1 MLNSRSVGSSW
12 LVLGL
17 AIVVAT
23 CSAADVLAQQPA
35 PGASSTCRNEEVP
48 PDPPTCPPR
57 SGGLDSVRL
66 TGQSAIGRSQSSGSL
81 IGNINFR
88 YRHFAYDYRLESAG
102 GGGGCSPCGGSSS
115 GSTLGELPLSL
126 EIKRCHMP
134 EQMIMPSIFGAGC
147 GWQYDIWPTFPSNGQ
162 IQIREAQAIDYDF
175 WVYDANADG
184 IFEDTKAGSI
194 KDFRVF
200 DASGNLTTV
209 RSNAITGK
217 MTTKDG
223 FVYDFEFVQLANSST
238 KYGRLTKVTDRNGTW
253 IEFKWKYAN
262 LSQTGA
268 NRTKYFILQ
277 WARDAYLKQINFTY
291 NETTQFDG
299 KWCCTGI
306 SLPNGQSLTYSYT
319 AAGGPNGQGA
329 TFAGLQ
335 SVTHPDGSVTTF
347 SRVIDSATQC
357 VKWSIF
363 DPAAEPTHRKKEIY
377 LSQNTFVN
385 PATGQQ
391 QPQSSNRIRMAKNGA
406 GELTYFNWSGTVA
419 GSDVSFIYNGG
430 NSLVALVIDRNASV
444 NYARPTAAYTKNTY
458 AVSDLNVIP
467 ANWNGWT
474 MQYSGVAY
482 DSMMRRTAKS
492 DALGRTELF
501 QIDPTNGAVTQ
512 TTHFDSTTSSST
524 FNAFFQPLVVT
535 DRLGRVTKNEYDVKG
550 NAIKKTEAFGT
561 PLAGVWEW
569 TFNTR
574 GQPLTAKDAN
584 GNVTDYAYYEVSGQ
598 NGFRRLKSITEPAD
612 TLGAARAVTQFEYDA
627 AGRLIKTTDPTGRQT
642 VFAYDGRNRRIS
654 ITYYDTST
662 ETFTYGSGVD
672 AGLLVEKKDRDG
684 AIEKCVF
691 DGHGRQTSCT
701 TAFGTP
707 VATVRS
713 TTYLSGTELPLSVTV
728 NGETTS
734 FGYDNENKRI
744 TVARQVRGGLI
755 LTSTTF
761 YDVEDRQS
769 HVSDPYGRKTYV
781 VYDINDRV
789 SRTIQETV
797 PNALTVPAGQAA
809 RDTYLNGLTRNLGPN
824 ATYLISDA
832 SYDAQGQLLTQTDP
846 RGVVRKTTYD
856 ARGRTFEQFEAFGT
870 PEEAKTQMVYDPQG
884 NALQILSPRHFTEAG
899 GFITE
904 MTYTARNLLATR
916 TVAKNRPEQAT
927 ESWTYFLDRQEQNHV
942 DFRGNT
948 STKSWGWCCARLQ
961 GTITP
966 PASVDTSGVDKRSVR
981 TMRYSFAGDL
991 THSALAKDIANVTF
1005 PTGQNQFLNVP
1016 DSETLSE
1023 TTTKFDARHRPV
1035 ATTRWLSPRGAVNPD
1050 SVPIAGDNGVPAS
1063 EGLTTRWTYDDNL
1076 TDGSGIDQLYAAQ
1089 IAALGPNYFATG
1101 SDGSAV
1107 QITNP
1112 AGETSTQFFDAL
1124 GRSVMTID
1132 ALGRASRV
1140 TYDIMVDGVDGIPGS
1155 VLTMLTMDSE
1165 GRGNTTYTD
1174 GAGRTILIYDA
1185 QDWVTSMQYD
1195 AQGNMIK
1202 RRDPNGTGE
1211 DNVYDARGR
1220 RTQSTDTENAVTKW
1234 TFDAHSNIT
1243 ASTDAKNFS
1252 EVCLFDGRDR
1262 KIQCTDRMAGV
1273 TKFEYDPNSNQLSI
1287 EDAEA
1292 VAGASGKKT
1301 LYVYDARNLISES
1314 FPGHVP
1320 ASLPNAAGH
1329 DKVLFNYDAMDR
1341 TITKIDQKGESTGF
1355 VFDLVG
1361 RLMTRSYPDN
1371 ANDTF
1376 TYDTASRM
1384 LTAQSARYSNL
1395 VTRSYNA
1402 TSTLASE
1409 SLSVA
1414 GKTYTVQYGYDN
1426 ANRNTSITYPSGK
1439 VVTRGYSTRDD
1450 LESVTYDNASVITR
1464 TYDAGRRLTGTT
1476 YGNSKVESRTYRNDN
1491 LLSTLATPGV
1501 TALSYAWDANKNK
1514 TSETDTFVNAYSWT
1528 TGSGG
1533 YDSLDRLVSW
1543 SRTNGNAQS
1552 WNLSPVGNWNNW
1564 TYNGNQENRTHN
1576 AVHEITS
1583 NASRQ
1588 VDYDP
1593 KGNMTYVEPA
1603 SGYYSNSGVTSPTLV
1618 ETYWNYTWDYD
1629 NRMVSAISEGG
1640 DYQAQFKYDALGR
1653 RISKANSSQQTIYV
1667 SSLQQEIAEYVAGAN
1682 ANAPTYEYVFGSYID
1697 EVLMRVTSSSASL
1710 HYYHHDAQYCV
1721 RSLNDSTGAL
1731 VERYAYDPYGRPIYL
1746 TASGAL
1752 STTQSS
1758 SVNNTILYT
1767 GRRLDTETGLYY
1779 FRARYQDPVLGR
1791 FLSRDP
1797 IGFEGSK
1804 WNLYE
1809 YVDSVPTI
1817 RLDPSGHAGCTAAQ
1831 IAGCQSGECKGKRVG
1846 NCQVIKILGCNV
1858 VFCDCQPSCKP
1869 CSPAAG
1875 TIGWKR
1881 TDTSGNSHHNKNPP
1895 PNRVDDPT
1903 PHMHVMQVNQR
1914 LSDCKCFW
1922 NAVDDVMP
1930 GANRGSMPD
1939 ANVPVTGGGT

>member
-1 MLNSRSVGSSW
+1 MRIKSIAKNLMDNVPKVLNSILVHLNPETRDLILGDSLSSLAGGSTGKGIIEIA
-12 LVLGL
+12 LY
-17 AIVVAT
+17 
-23 CSAADVLAQQPA
+23 ADVFRVVYDTITADTEISQEEIDECQEFVISIAHKYAKVRPKYAKFADATRENIPDFLALYASDGGPCGYLNDSTKWA
-35 PGASSTCRNEEVP
+35 GMNVCLNVTRHFGAREVF
-48 PDPPTCPPR
+48 DNFR
-57 SGGLDSVRL
+57 
-66 TGQSAIGRSQSSGSL
+66 SL
-81 IGNINFR
+81 ILNSVLEMIATVEYSDQEQAYYEELESELQLLERRATDNNSDKESSHHLTAELVQKHLDAQDDHFER
-88 YRHFAYDYRLESAG
+88 YSSLNTEAAEILSRLE
-102 GGGGCSPCGGSSS
+102 
-115 GSTLGELPLSL
+115 GELYL
-126 EIKRCHMP
+126 
-134 EQMIMPSIFGAGC
+134 
-147 GWQYDIWPTFPSNGQ
+147 
-162 IQIREAQAIDYDF
+162 
-175 WVYDANADG
+175 DG
-184 IFEDTKAGSI
+184 
-194 KDFRVF
+194 
-200 DASGNLTTV
+200 LTTL
-209 RSNAITGK
+209 SNAAAESLSRL
-217 MTTKDG
+217 DG
-223 FVYDFEFVQLANSST
+223 VL
-238 KYGRLTKVTDRNGTW
+238 RLNGL
-253 IEFKWKYAN
+253 AN
-262 LSQTGA
+262 LS
-268 NRTKYFILQ
+268 
-277 WARDAYLKQINFTY
+277 DAAAESLGRHVGGLGLKGLTSLSDAAAESLSRQVGNLSINGLT
-291 NETTQFDG
+291 
-299 KWCCTGI
+299 
-306 SLPNGQSLTYSYT
+306 SLS
-319 AAGGPNGQGA
+319 
-329 TFAGLQ
+329 
-335 SVTHPDGSVTTF
+335 
-347 SRVIDSATQC
+347 
-357 VKWSIF
+357 

-385 PATGQQ
+385 PVTLQQ

-458 AVSDLNVIP
+458 ALSDLNVVP

-501 QIDPTNGAVTQ
+501 QIDPSNGAVTQ

-550 NAIKKTEAFGT
+550 NLTKKTEAFGT

-627 AGRLIKTTDPTGRQT
+627 AGRLTKTTDPTGRQT
-642 VFAYDGRNRRIS
+642 VFAYDGRNRRTS

-701 TAFGTP
+701 TAFGTS

-728 NGETTS
+728 SGETTS

-744 TVARQVRGGLI
+744 TVARQVRGGLM

-789 SRTIQETV
+789 SRTVQETV

-870 PEEAKTQMVYDPQG
+870 PEEAKTQMAYDPQG
-884 NALQILSPRHFTEAG
+884 NPLQILSPRHFTEAG

-1050 SVPIAGDNGVPAS
+1050 SVPIAGDSGIPAS

-1076 TDGSGIDQLYAAQ
+1076 TDGSGLDQLYATQ

-1112 AGETSTQFFDAL
+1112 AGETSAQFFDAL
-1124 GRSVMTID
+1124 GRVILSID
-1132 ALGRASRV
+1132 GQGNTSQMS
-1140 TYDIMVDGVDGIPGS
+1140 YDTVVSGLLQSSSIDP
-1155 VLTMLTMDSE
+1155 L
-1165 GRGNTTYTD
+1165 GNTTSNLTD
-1174 GAGRTILIYDA
+1174 AAGRVHTSIDA
-1185 QDWVTSMQYD
+1185 IGQSTQMQYD
-1195 AQGNMIK
+1195 AQGSRISV
-1202 RRDPNGTGE
+1202 RDANNTGE
-1211 DNVYDARGR
+1211 DCVYDARAR
-1220 RTQSTDTENAVTKW
+1220 KIQCTDTFGAVTAW
-1234 TFDAHSNIT
+1234 GFDTESNQI
-1243 ASTDAKNFS
+1243 SFTDAKGS
-1252 EVCLFDGRDR
+1252 IDTCQFDGRNR
-1262 KIQCTDRMAGV
+1262 KIQCTDRIGGITRFTFDA
-1273 TKFEYDPNSNQLSI
+1273 NSNLLSL
-1287 EDAEA
+1287 EDADA
-1292 VAGASGKKT
+1292 VAAGSGKKT
-1301 LYVYDARNLISES
+1301 LYVYDARNRKISEA
-1314 FPGHVP
+1314 FPGH
-1320 ASLPNAAGH
+1320 NAAAVFGAVDY
-1329 DKVLFNYDAMDR
+1329 DKVLFAYDAMDR
-1341 TITKIDQKGESTGF
+1341 MTARIDQSNQQIGYA
-1355 VFDLVG
+1355 FDLAG
-1361 RLMTRSYPDN
+1361 RMTTRSYPDN
-1371 ANDTF
+1371 QNDTF
-1376 TYDTASRM
+1376 TYDNASRM
-1384 LTAQSARYSNL
+1384 LTAASARYANT
-1395 VTRSYNA
+1395 VTKTYN
-1402 TSTLASE
+1402 TDGTLASE
-1409 SLSVA
+1409 SLA
-1414 GKTYTVQYGYDN
+1414 TGGKTYPVTYGYDA
-1426 ANRNTSITYPSGK
+1426 ANRNTSLTYPSGK
-1439 VVTRGYSTRDD
+1439 VVTRNYTARNELS
-1450 LESVTYDNASVITR
+1450 LVTYSNINVVTR
-1464 TYDAGRRLTGTT
+1464 TYDNGGRLATST
-1476 YGNSKVESRTYRNDN
+1476 YGNGLVESRTYRTDN
-1491 LLSTLATPGV
+1491 LLSSIVTPGI
-1501 TALSYAWDANKNK
+1501 TNLAYTWDANKNK
-1514 TSETDTFVNAYSWT
+1514 TGETDGLVNPYSWT
-1528 TGSGG
+1528 TGIGG
-1533 YDSLDRLVSW
+1533 YDSIDRLIGWNRS
-1543 SRTNGNAQS
+1543 NGNSQQF
-1552 WNLSPVGNWNNW
+1552 NLSKVGDWNSVAI
-1564 TYNGNQENRTHN
+1564 NGITENRTHN
-1576 AVHEITS
+1576 AVHELTVRDTA
-1583 NASRQ
+1583 NLG
-1588 VDYDP
+1588 YDP
-1593 KGNMTYVEPA
+1593 RGNLVTKSETG
-1603 SGYYSNSGVTSPTLV
+1603 SYYSSGPGITTPSSVQTTW
-1618 ETYWNYTWDYD
+1618 TYTWDYD
-1629 NRMVSAISEGG
+1629 NRLQHATDSEDGR
-1640 DYQAQFKYDALGR
+1640 DIVYRYDALGR
-1653 RISKANSSQQTIYV
+1653 RISKIDGTETTDATIFI
-1667 SSLQQEIAEYVAGAN
+1667 SALNQEIAEYKEIASVTS
-1682 ANAPTYEYVFGSYID
+1682 PTYDYVFGSYID
-1697 EVLMRVTSSSASL
+1697 EVLMRIKPPISTTL
-1710 HYYHHDAQYCV
+1710 LPLPNYYHADAQYSV
-1721 RSLNDSTGAL
+1721 RTITNRDAAV
-1731 VERYAYDPYGRPIYL
+1731 VERYAYDPYGAVIYL
-1746 TASGAL
+1746 TASGTLA
-1752 STTQSS
+1752 TNQSS
-1758 SVNNTILYT
+1758 SIGNTILYT
-1767 GRRLDTETGLYY
+1767 GRRLDTETGLFYY
-1779 FRARYQDPVLGR
+1779 RARYYDTKLGR
-1791 FLSRDP
+1791 FIGRDP
-1797 IGFEGSK
+1797 LTYKGSE

-1809 YVDSVPTI
+1809 FLDSQVFVKK
-1817 RLDPSGHAGCTAAQ
+1817 DPSGQSTAPFSCRGIRIRKDGGSPYNGGTLMCRTLNPVGPPPIGNGCGSGWNAPIVPDGEFGAACFVHDACYGTCGSDKANCDANFYDEMMRACRDAYLPYDWLGYQ
-1831 IAGCQSGECKGKRVG
+1831 ACSASASTYYQFVNWLGNGPFERGQDG
-1846 NCQVIKILGCNV
+1846 NCDWKPCPRLP
-1858 VFCDCQPSCKP
+1858 CDCQE
-1869 CSPAAG
+1869 AAMSEG
-1875 TIGWKR
+1875 
-1881 TDTSGNSHHNKNPP
+1881 
-1895 PNRVDDPT
+1895 
-1903 PHMHVMQVNQR
+1903 
-1914 LSDCKCFW
+1914 
-1922 NAVDDVMP
+1922 MP
-1930 GANRGSMPD
+1930 RF
-1939 ANVPVTGGGT
+1939 